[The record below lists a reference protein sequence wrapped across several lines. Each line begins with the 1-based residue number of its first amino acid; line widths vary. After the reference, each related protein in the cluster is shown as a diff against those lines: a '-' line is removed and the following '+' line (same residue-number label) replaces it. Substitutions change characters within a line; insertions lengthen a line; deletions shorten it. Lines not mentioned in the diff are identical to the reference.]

1 MRVFFAT
8 ILVVALSLEVA
19 GYRMKSNTTGSGHS
33 TAIVADQSMTA
44 SVTSKDGTTIGY
56 RQIGYGPGVVILHGT
71 AESSHS
77 HIELAQALA
86 DTYTIYLPDRRG
98 RGLSGTYGV
107 GYGVAKEVE
116 DLDAI
121 LTKTGAHYVFGVSVG
136 AIVSL
141 HAARTLPSI
150 QKLAIFE
157 PPFILNG
164 SPSTAFLARYDGEI
178 AEGNVPAALVTAM
191 KGSEMGPAFFRAMPH
206 WLMVPLTNH
215 MIAREDRNAQA
226 GDVTMR
232 MLAPTLHYDF
242 QLIRESEGPLER
254 FKNIRADLLLLG
266 GTKSPS
272 YLQTSV
278 EALSRVFPRAGRITL
293 RGLGHEASGNT
304 NQWGKPQ
311 QVAQELRRF
320 F

>member
-1 MRVFFAT
+1 MSTSTNAT
-8 ILVVALSLEVA
+8 VRS
-19 GYRMKSNTTGSGHS
+19 TT
-33 TAIVADQSMTA
+33 IVANNSATA
-44 SVTSKDGTTIGY
+44 AVTSKDGTNISY
-56 RQIGYGPGVVILHGT
+56 RQLGRGPGLVILHGT

-77 HIELAQALA
+77 HIELAEALA
-86 DTYTIYLPDRRG
+86 DAYTVYLPDRRG
-98 RGLSGTYGV
+98 RGSSGTYGV

-121 LTKTGAHYVFGVSVG
+121 LTKTGAHDVFGVSVG
-136 AIVSL
+136 AIVAL
-141 HAARTLPSI
+141 HAARTLSSI
-150 QKLAIFE
+150 HKLAVFE

-164 SPSTAFLARYDGEI
+164 SPSTAFLARYDREI

-206 WLMVPLTNH
+206 WLMEPLTKR
-215 MIAREDRNAQA
+215 MIAREDRNARA

-242 QLIRESEGPLER
+242 QLITESEGPLER
-254 FKNIRADLLLLG
+254 FNDIRADLLLLG

-278 EALSRVFPRAGRITL
+278 ETLSKVFPGAGRVTL
-293 RGLGHEASGNT
+293 RGLGHEASGNA
-304 NQWGKPQ
+304 NHWGKPQ
-311 QVAQELRRF
+311 QVARELRRF
-320 F
+320 FLITALTRPPLSHLRDS

>member
-1 MRVFFAT
+1 VTER
-8 ILVVALSLEVA
+8 
-19 GYRMKSNTTGSGHS
+19 S
-33 TAIVADQSMTA
+33 TAIVASQSLTA

-56 RQIGYGPGVVILHGT
+56 RQLGHGPGLVILHGT

-77 HIELAQALA
+77 HIELAEALA

-107 GYGVAKEVE
+107 AYRVAKEVE
-116 DLDAI
+116 DLYAI

-141 HAARTLPSI
+141 HAARALPSI

-157 PPFILNG
+157 PPFVLNG
-164 SPSTAFLARYDGEI
+164 SPSTAFVVRYDREI
-178 AEGNVPAALVTAM
+178 AERNVAAALVTAM
-191 KGSEMGPAFFRAMPH
+191 KGAEMGPAFFRAMPH
-206 WLMVPLTNH
+206 WLMVPLTKL
-215 MIAREDRNAQA
+215 MIAREDRNAKV

-242 QLIRESEGPLER
+242 QLICESEGPLDR
-254 FKNIRADLLLLG
+254 FKDIRADLLLLG
-266 GTKSPS
+266 GTKSPT

-278 EALSRVFPRAGRITL
+278 ETLSKVFPRARRVTL
-293 RGLGHEASGNT
+293 SGLGHEASGNV

-311 QVAQELRRF
+311 QVALELRRF

>member
-19 GYRMKSNTTGSGHS
+19 GYRMKSKTTGSGHS

-56 RQIGYGPGVVILHGT
+56 RQIGYGPGLVILHGT

-77 HIELAQALA
+77 HMELAQALA

-107 GYGVAKEVE
+107 GYGVTKEVE

-206 WLMVPLTNH
+206 WLMAPLTKR
-215 MIAREDRNAQA
+215 MIAREDRNAKA

-242 QLIRESEGPLER
+242 QLICESEGPLDR
-254 FKNIRADLLLLG
+254 FKDIRADLLLLG

-272 YLQTSV
+272 YFQTSV
-278 EALSRVFPRAGRITL
+278 ETLSKVFPRARRITL
-293 RGLGHEASGNT
+293 RGLGHEASGNA
-304 NQWGKPQ
+304 NQWGKPE
-311 QVAQELRRF
+311 QVARELRGF

>member
-1 MRVFFAT
+1 MTAP
-8 ILVVALSLEVA
+8 S
-19 GYRMKSNTTGSGHS
+19 TT
-33 TAIVADQSMTA
+33 IVANDSITA
-44 SVTSKDGTTIGY
+44 AVTSKDGTTIGY
-56 RQIGYGPGVVILHGT
+56 RQLGHGPGLVILHGT

-77 HIELAQALA
+77 HIELAEALA
-86 DTYTIYLPDRRG
+86 DAYTVYLPDRRG
-98 RGLSGTYGV
+98 RGPSGTYGV
-107 GYGVAKEVE
+107 GYGIAKEVE

-150 QKLAIFE
+150 YKLAIFE

-164 SPSTAFLARYDGEI
+164 SPSTAFLARYDREI

-191 KGSEMGPAFFRAMPH
+191 KGSEMGPAFFRAMPY
-206 WLMVPLTNH
+206 WLMVPLTKH
-215 MIAREDRNAQA
+215 MIAREDRNARV

-242 QLIRESEGPLER
+242 QLITESEGPLER
-254 FKNIRADLLLLG
+254 FKDIRADLLLLG
-266 GTKSPS
+266 GTKSPA

-278 EALSRVFPRAGRITL
+278 ETLSKVFPRARWVTFT
-293 RGLGHEASGNT
+293 GLGHEASGNA
-304 NQWGKPQ
+304 NQWGKPE
-311 QVAQELRRF
+311 QVARELRGF
-320 F
+320 FR

>member
-1 MRVFFAT
+1 M
-8 ILVVALSLEVA
+8 
-19 GYRMKSNTTGSGHS
+19 
-33 TAIVADQSMTA
+33 TANQSMTA
-44 SVTSKDGTTIGY
+44 AVTSKDGTTIGY
-56 RQIGYGPGVVILHGT
+56 RQLGHGPGLVILHGT

-77 HIELAQALA
+77 HIELAEALA
-86 DTYTIYLPDRRG
+86 DAYTVYLPDRRG
-98 RGLSGTYGV
+98 RGPSGTYGV

-141 HAARTLPSI
+141 HAARTFPSI
-150 QKLAIFE
+150 DKLAIFE

-164 SPSTAFLARYDGEI
+164 SPSTAFLTRYDREI
-178 AEGNVPAALVTAM
+178 AEGNIPAALVTAM

-206 WLMVPLTNH
+206 WLIVPLTKH
-215 MIAREDRNAQA
+215 MIAREDRNARA

-242 QLIRESEGPLER
+242 QLITESEGPLEQ
-254 FKNIRADLLLLG
+254 FKDIRADLLLLG
-266 GTKSPS
+266 GTKSPA

-278 EALSRVFPRAGRITL
+278 ETLSNVFPRARRVTFT
-293 RGLGHEASGNT
+293 GLGHEASGNA
-304 NQWGKPQ
+304 NQWGKPE
-311 QVAQELRRF
+311 QVARELRGF

>member
-164 SPSTAFLARYDGEI
+164 SPSTAFLARYDREI

-206 WLMVPLTNH
+206 WLMVPLTKH
-215 MIAREDRNAQA
+215 MIARDDRNAQV

-242 QLIRESEGPLER
+242 QLICESEGPIDR
-254 FKNIRADLLLLG
+254 FQDIRADLILLG
-266 GTKSPS
+266 GTKSPT

-278 EALSRVFPRAGRITL
+278 ETLSKVFPRARRVTL
-293 RGLGHEASGNT
+293 RGLGHEASGNV

-311 QVAQELRRF
+311 QVALELRRF